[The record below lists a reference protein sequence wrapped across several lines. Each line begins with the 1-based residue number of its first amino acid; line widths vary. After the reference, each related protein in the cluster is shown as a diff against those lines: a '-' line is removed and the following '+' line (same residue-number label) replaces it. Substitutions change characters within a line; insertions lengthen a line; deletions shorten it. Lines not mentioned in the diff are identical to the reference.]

1 MSDAPNLP
9 GAASGARP
17 GAPRHWAE
25 DAGPAAD
32 GVTSRA
38 DTTLPRTGVDAT
50 SADPPSAP
58 PAGASAGG
66 DDRSLGELIGEIS
79 RDLSTL
85 VRQEAELAKAEIRQ
99 SAKRAGK
106 GAGMFGGAGV
116 AGHLV
121 LLFLSLALW
130 WWLGSLVGGGW
141 SAVIVA
147 AVWAIVAAAL
157 AMRGRS
163 ELRAV
168 EGMPQT
174 ADSVKKIPQA
184 LGGHEEKNS

>member
-1 MSDAPNLP
+1 MPDTTE
-9 GAASGARP
+9 
-17 GAPRHWAE
+17 PR
-25 DAGPAAD
+25 GPAAPA
-32 GVTSRA
+32 SS
-38 DTTLPRTGVDAT
+38 PAT
-50 SADPPSAP
+50 PVR
-58 PAGASAGG
+58 
-66 DDRSLGELIGEIS
+66 DDERSLGELVGEVG

-85 VRQEAELAKAEIRQ
+85 VRQEIELAKAEMRQ
-99 SAKRAGK
+99 SARRAGK
-106 GAGMFGGAGV
+106 GAGMFGVAGV

-141 SAVIVA
+141 SALIVA
-147 AVWAIVAAAL
+147 AVWAVVAAVL

-168 EGMPQT
+168 DGAPET

-184 LGGHEEKNS
+184 LRGHEEKNS